1 MRILVA
7 AVLASVLAAA
17 PAAAAPPTFRLS
29 SQLVLPG
36 KSPSWDHLTFEPGR
50 GYLFVGRRKAGVTVV
65 DPRTN
70 RVVGQIAN
78 SADADI
84 ALLIPELD
92 RGYTANE
99 DGSTTIFELS
109 SLKTL
114 DRVKLGEAA
123 DAAFYDPATRQV
135 VFTFGDSKELIYLDP
150 RTNRVV
156 AHAPMPSEELEAV
169 AMGGD
174 GTLWVN
180 ERDLNKVAHVD
191 NRTHKLIREC
201 DVVGCT
207 MPSGLDIDT
216 AHNRLFVGCKSEKP
230 VLAVMDTASGRVVST
245 LEIGRGN
252 DGVVYDA
259 ANHRILT
266 SNGVE
271 GNVVIVDQADADTYK
286 LAGAFTTRPLAR
298 TLAYDPA
305 THRLFT
311 MTAEGFVDPAKPR
324 NLRAGTFYPNGYY
337 DDTFML
343 LTYSER

>member
-1 MRILVA
+1 MRYLVA
-7 AVLASVLAAA
+7 AFLASVLAASPAVAA
-17 PAAAAPPTFRLS
+17 PAFRLS

-50 GYLFVGRRKAGVTVV
+50 GYLFVGRRKDGVTVV

-70 RVVGQIAN
+70 RVVGAIAN
-78 SADADI
+78 SADANI

-92 RGYTANE
+92 KGFTANE
-99 DGSTTIFELS
+99 DGSTTVFQLS
-109 SLKTL
+109 TLKTIE
-114 DRVKLGEAA
+114 RVHLGEAA
-123 DAAFYDPATRQV
+123 DAAFYDPVTKQV
-135 VFTFGDSKELIYLDP
+135 VFTFGDTRELIYLDP
-150 RTNRVV
+150 RTNHAV
-156 AHAPMPSEELEAV
+156 AHVAMPSEELEAV

-180 ERDLNKVAHVD
+180 ERDVNKVAHVD
-191 NRTHKLIREC
+191 NRTHRLIAEY
-201 DVVGCT
+201 DVPGCT
-207 MPSGLDIDT
+207 MPSGLDIDM
-216 AHNRLFVGCKSEKP
+216 ANKRLFVGCKSDKP
-230 VLAVMDTASGRVVST
+230 VLAVIDTGSGRVLST

-271 GNVVIVDQADADTYK
+271 GNVVIVDQVNADTYK

-305 THRLFT
+305 TRRLFT
-311 MTAEGFVDPAKPR
+311 MTAEGIVDPAKTR
-324 NLRAGTFYPNGYY
+324 NLRAGTFYPNGYF
-337 DDTFML
+337 DDSFVL
-343 LTYSER
+343 LTYKEQ